1 MDCDEPIDYDQNL
14 KDPDLNVIFVRG
26 PNLSKVFNELEK
38 SAEEF
43 EFVTSPNRPHF
54 KITTVGIMQ
63 AVFSVEVAKT
73 SPMMMM
79 FNCKQTV
86 VARYKSQQI
95 RMTNKA
101 MQSATK
107 FELIGERYFY
117 IERSVEQNWTTAA
130 TTCRQMGGYLA
141 SIRSEEELRAI
152 SMKVNDYTCYYLGMN
167 DHEVRGNFVSLASGR
182 PAALMWTQNE
192 PDYIPGGESCVA
204 IYNDSEKGMMMVPCS
219 NESNFICQADVET

>member
-1 MDCDEPIDYDQNL
+1 MLRYSVVIIHVLLISSCYGYGGNKGSHDEWRN
-14 KDPDLNVIFVRG
+14 
-26 PNLSKVFNELEK
+26 
-38 SAEEF
+38 
-43 EFVTSPNRPHF
+43 
-54 KITTVGIMQ
+54 TTVAI
-63 AVFSVEVAKT
+63 
-73 SPMMMM
+73 
-79 FNCKQTV
+79 
-86 VARYKSQQI
+86 RSQI
-95 RMTNKA
+95 PSKKNEFPPP
-101 MQSATK
+101 K